1 MNSENIFSVSLF
13 FFSRTM
19 DLEHFPI
26 MSNYAEYLCS
36 DQWGGTWTKLVDQS
50 VFRKPFFFLPVSSFK
65 TFSTACLNVWT
76 QRTQQ
81 KKTRSVHCKF
91 PEVFLLE
98 HVFFE
103 ITARRHGCLVE
114 AEVDKF
120 RLQGSC
126 QAVKHCICE
135 FLVCVSLWLWHTT
148 EVRQTKSGLIPVVN
162 WAGARNCSKGKW
174 QRSANGEINLH

>member
-50 VFRKPFFFLPVSSFK
+50 VFRKPFFCLSVLSKHFLPR
-65 TFSTACLNVWT
+65 VWMSEHKEHN
-76 QRTQQ
+76 

-91 PEVFLLE
+91 PEVFILE
-98 HVFFE
+98 HVLFLKSPPGDMDVWLRLKLINFVCRDH
-103 ITARRHGCLVE
+103 ARLSNIVFANSWFVWVCDCDIPQKLGKRK
-114 AEVDKF
+114 VD
-120 RLQGSC
+120 
-126 QAVKHCICE
+126 
-135 FLVCVSLWLWHTT
+135 
-148 EVRQTKSGLIPVVN
+148 
-162 WAGARNCSKGKW
+162 
-174 QRSANGEINLH
+174 